1 MPTDCAIEEYYL
13 RHRWKRLAKE
23 SQPRRSH
30 LRVRGGNSELMPLS
44 CPVARF
50 FPTNVDR
57 LLHRGT
63 HCALVVSEVDR
74 VDAVNGTCLSEF
86 LSYPAELLLVQ
97 CESGVECGATGL
109 LEPDSRRLVP
119 YLIAGPQVLD
129 QHQHIHRVDGAVH
142 ASAENGPYIVPCA
155 PVERDIKTHLTK
167 VFGDVLET
175 DPRSPIARP
184 QVVQSSH
191 Q

>member
-1 MPTDCAIEEYYL
+1 MKLPCCICGSVSATAANNNTTTIPKATDSV
-13 RHRWKRLAKE
+13 RL
-23 SQPRRSH
+23 PI
-30 LRVRGGNSELMPLS
+30 PLS

-63 HCALVVSEVDR
+63 HCALIISEVNH
-74 VDAVNGTCLSEF
+74 VDAVNGTCLSKF
-86 LSYPAELLLVQ
+86 LSYPTELLLVQ
-97 CESGVECGATGL
+97 CESGVKCGASGL

-119 YLIAGPQVLD
+119 YLIAGPQVL
-129 QHQHIHRVDGAVH
+129 HQHIHRVDGAVH

-155 PVERDIKTHLTK
+155 PTERDIKTHLAK
-167 VFGDVLET
+167 ISSDVLET

-184 QVVQSSH
+184 QVVQSS
-191 Q
+191 QQ